1 MSESRPTCDDTVVPK
16 HQSRRSRRHQSW
28 WSFCDE
34 DDVSKYGVGQE
45 AGWWSASMRIKERTA
60 GVRGKTL
67 EELWL
72 DEASF

>member
-1 MSESRPTCDDTVVPK
+1 
-16 HQSRRSRRHQSW
+16 
-28 WSFCDE
+28 
-34 DDVSKYGVGQE
+34 VSKYGVGQE
-45 AGWWSASMRIKERTA
+45 AGWWSASMRIEERTA